1 MYEIQNPS
9 EASLDNLVRV
19 HPDRVLVVIVFKPYI
34 LLYVLSFF
42 FSSSRF
48 KEGTFRLNVQ
58 PLSKINIICP
68 HIGTSLLTTDDSN
81 SYSHYE
87 NFWSVDE
94 SSYHSCNV
102 NTSIAD
108 NKIRFKCDKPLLLN
122 FGQLV
127 FQSHGMDNSAVY
139 KKGKTYFFICKYLS
153 FVDLKLGY
161 CKF

>member
-1 MYEIQNPS
+1 M
-9 EASLDNLVRV
+9 
-19 HPDRVLVVIVFKPYI
+19 
-34 LLYVLSFF
+34 FF
-42 FSSSRF
+42 LFSSSSSRF

-81 SYSHYE
+81 SYSRYE
-87 NFWSVDE
+87 NFWLVDE

-102 NTSIAD
+102 NTSITD
-108 NKIRFKCDKPLLLN
+108 NMILFKCDKPLLLN
-122 FGQLV
+122 FEQLV
-127 FQSHGMDNSAVY
+127 FQSHGMDNAAVY
-139 KKGKTYFFICKYLS
+139 KKGKTYYFICKYLL

>member
-1 MYEIQNPS
+1 M
-9 EASLDNLVRV
+9 
-19 HPDRVLVVIVFKPYI
+19 
-34 LLYVLSFF
+34 FF
-42 FSSSRF
+42 LFFSSSSRF
-48 KEGTFRLNVQ
+48 KEVTFRLNVQ

-87 NFWSVDE
+87 NFWLVDE

-102 NTSIAD
+102 NTSIID
-108 NKIRFKCDKPLLLN
+108 NVILFKCNKPRQLN
-122 FGQLV
+122 FEQLV
-127 FQSHGMDNSAVY
+127 FQSHGIDNSAVY
-139 KKGKTYFFICKYLS
+139 KKGKTYYFICKYLL